1 MFCKLG
7 FHSICT
13 LARTKPNPALM
24 MDHDLHAQTL
34 IFHYLLHT
42 CFITH
47 LMDDIPR
54 FIDEQHLRIDLFSR
68 LISSALFIHTFH
80 DLLSSTGWRRCIG
93 CLNSQ
98 VSFRKRATNHR
109 ALLQKM
115 TYEAKGTY
123 ASSQPIS
130 ATAHRSMTHL
140 INNIPRL
147 FKYTHLFIHIFSIT
161 YAHIYV
167 SIII

>member
-54 FIDEQHLRIDLFSR
+54 FIDDQHLRIDLFSR

-115 TYEAKGTY
+115 TYEDK
-123 ASSQPIS
+123 ASYDSTP
-130 ATAHRSMTHL
+130 TCSMHSRCADAAEMCKDRDL
-140 INNIPRL
+140 HVYMPYMYICPVCMYGLSR
-147 FKYTHLFIHIFSIT
+147 
-161 YAHIYV
+161 
-167 SIII
+167 